1 MLMGGA
7 GSGSTPRAQSPAVAV
22 PDSRS
27 PAPESEKANVE
38 AEQAGGHAE
47 TTAKEVLRTEEFWA
61 DLKGFLAQRLRDE
74 EEGEKLSSMFKE
86 AWEKK
91 G

>member
-1 MLMGGA
+1 MVMGGA
-7 GSGSTPRAQSPAVAV
+7 GSGGTPRAQSPAVAV

-38 AEQAGGHAE
+38 AEQAGHAE
-47 TTAKEVLRTEEFWA
+47 TTAQEVLRTEEFWA

-74 EEGEKLSSMFKE
+74 EEGEKLGRVFKE
-86 AWEKK
+86 AWEKRP
-91 G
+91 